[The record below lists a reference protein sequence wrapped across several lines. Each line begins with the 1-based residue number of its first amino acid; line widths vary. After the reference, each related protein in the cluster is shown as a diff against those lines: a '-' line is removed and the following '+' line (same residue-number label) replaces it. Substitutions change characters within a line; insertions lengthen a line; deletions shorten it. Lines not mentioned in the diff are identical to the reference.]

1 MRATSIGKPRLKRRR
16 ALLATTAALLLG
28 AQNAYAICSDGSTL
42 PNDGMVV
49 GRDPQ
54 VLTTANW
61 SHNAF
66 TAPGGPVFVP
76 YNPVNAV
83 IDPAQPLIR
92 AYGV

>member
-1 MRATSIGKPRLKRRR
+1 MSATSIGKPRLKRRR
-16 ALLATTAALLLG
+16 ALLATTAVLSLG

-42 PNDGMVV
+42 PNHGMVV

-54 VLTTANW
+54 ILTAANRT
-61 SHNAF
+61 HNTF
-66 TAPGGPVFVP
+66 TAPGGPAFVP
-76 YNPVNAV
+76 DHSVNAV

>member
-1 MRATSIGKPRLKRRR
+1 MSATSIGKPRLKRRR
-16 ALLATTAALLLG
+16 ALLATTAVLSIG

-54 VLTTANW
+54 VLTAANW
-61 SHNAF
+61 PHSVV
-66 TAPGGPVFVP
+66 TAPGGSVFVP
-76 YNPVNAV
+76 DNSVNAV
-83 IDPAQPLIR
+83 SDPAQPLIR